1 MEHESDGDTN
11 RWRTWNRHQRIGK
24 STGSLR
30 NQRIIREHQDYSITK
45 ISLNAEKS
53 LRDLRY
59 LSVKKPWANVGVKNL
74 HNNDKKSGFQT
85 KREAHRS
92 YLWLVLF
99 VTASGQTG
107 LDTRSVTRMLV
118 SSGG

>member
-59 LSVKKPWANVGVKNL
+59 LSVKNHEL
-74 HNNDKKSGFQT
+74 
-85 KREAHRS
+85 
-92 YLWLVLF
+92 
-99 VTASGQTG
+99 
-107 LDTRSVTRMLV
+107 MLV
-118 SSGG
+118 WKTYIIMIKKVVFKPKEKRIVPIYG